1 METKINVAWMYP
13 DILNLHGERGNAQA
27 LERIAEQLNVELKI
41 ERIDNIEAQIDFNK
55 YDILLFNCGELKVVP
70 TIVKYLKPQLEELK
84 EFINQEKVL
93 FTTGTTSAFLGNEIT
108 FLGGEKTK
116 GLGLI
121 NVDFNERDR
130 IIGDDIYFELD
141 DGTEITGSQ
150 IQMVNVKLNDEEP
163 FGTIKYGY
171 GNNGGK
177 DEGCKKNNL
186 IYTNC
191 LAPVLV
197 KNPWLTEQL
206 IRIACKNKKIK
217 VQKDSPEY
225 ELEKKSLE
233 VSKEFINKKIS
244 K

>member
-1 METKINVAWMYP
+1 MNNQINVAWMYP

-27 LERIAEQLNVELKI
+27 MERVAEQLDVELKI

-70 TIVKYLKPQLEELK
+70 TIIKYLKPQLEELK
-84 EFINQEKVL
+84 DFIKQGKIL

-108 FLGGEKTK
+108 LQNGDIIK

-121 NVDFNERDR
+121 NVDFKERNTV
-130 IIGDDIYFELD
+130 IGDDIYFKLE

-150 IQMVNVKLNDEEP
+150 IQMVDVELNNEKP

-217 VQKDSPEY
+217 VQEDSPEY
-225 ELEKKSLE
+225 DLEKKSLK
-233 VSKEFINKKIS
+233 VTKEFINNKIVT
-244 K
+244 